1 MNVIKKR
8 NLSELLSGIKDTP
21 STKITG
27 ICDDS
32 RNIKKGDVFFA
43 FQGDIS
49 HGMDYLEIVLEA
61 GAAAIIY
68 ELPYANITE
77 NNSNIPIIGVDNLN
91 KFKGEI
97 ANRWHN
103 NISKKLIP
111 MMMKMFMI
119 RVFKRHV
126 EVLILTLKSIVRI

>member
-1 MNVIKKR
+1 MNAIKKR
-8 NLSELLSGIKDTP
+8 NLSELLSGIKDAP

-49 HGMDYLEIVLEA
+49 HGMDYLEIVIEA

-77 NNSNIPIIGVDNLN
+77 NNLIEMAETGVNFISMGALTYSAKPIDLSLKAVLN
-91 KFKGEI
+91 
-97 ANRWHN
+97 
-103 NISKKLIP
+103 
-111 MMMKMFMI
+111 
-119 RVFKRHV
+119 
-126 EVLILTLKSIVRI
+126 